1 MPDISVQA
9 DTMHF
14 TQWYNMLVYSG
25 VQKQTVRDF
34 VVEHRMAL
42 RKKYKTFETFQRDFQ
57 GDDLLQELC
66 RMAGEANITFSEEE
80 YEKSKSFLTVQL
92 KALLARDL
100 FNENRYYYQV
110 LNSMNPC
117 VRKAYEILSTPSDYQ
132 MILREND

>member
-1 MPDISVQA
+1 MI
-9 DTMHF
+9 
-14 TQWYNMLVYSG
+14 Y
-25 VQKQTVRDF
+25 
-34 VVEHRMAL
+34 
-42 RKKYKTFETFQRDFQ
+42 YK
-57 GDDLLQELC
+57 
-66 RMAGEANITFSEEE
+66 NYE

-132 MILREND
+132 MILKEND